1 MGIKNSY
8 LIAES
13 NVLIIFKKLIIKP
26 KSLAY
31 LHAIFHTRD
40 VLVLFY
46 CERKTLVF
54 CRIELHYHLYQL
66 RIKT

>member
-31 LHAIFHTRD
+31 LHATFHTRD
-40 VLVLFY
+40 RYLQAK
-46 CERKTLVF
+46 KTNEQ
-54 CRIELHYHLYQL
+54 I
-66 RIKT
+66 

>member
-13 NVLIIFKKLIIKP
+13 NVLIIFKKLIINS

-31 LHAIFHTRD
+31 LHATFHTRD
-40 VLVLFY
+40 RCV
-46 CERKTLVF
+46 
-54 CRIELHYHLYQL
+54 Q
-66 RIKT
+66 